1 MKSIVDILIIVF
13 LLLGTYA
20 GWRKGLIK
28 SLVNF
33 VGLIAVVILSFYLKT
48 YIANFLIDKLPFFNF
63 AGFDGLSSINI
74 LVYNI
79 IAFIFVFVILYCILN
94 IIISI
99 TGFID
104 MLLKF
109 TVIWIIPSKILGAIV
124 GFLES
129 WIYIYLVLIVLSA
142 FNVTS
147 SSILESKTA
156 TFMLDKTPVVKNVFK
171 GTYGSIKDLYK
182 VIDEYE
188 KDDDKENKDNKDLNL
203 RILQIEIA
211 NNLITKEKAQK
222 LVDDRKIDLGDVRFG
237 KGDDLWLNI

>member
-1 MKSIVDILIIVF
+1 MKTVVDILIIVF

-48 YIANFLIDKLPFFNF
+48 FIANFLIDKMPFFNF
-63 AGFDGLSSINI
+63 AGLNGLSAINI
-74 LVYNI
+74 LIYNVI
-79 IAFIFVFVILYCILN
+79 SFVFVFVILYCLLN

-104 MLLKF
+104 TLLKF

-124 GFLES
+124 GLLES
-129 WIYIYLVLIVLSA
+129 WLYVFLLLFVLSA

-147 SSILESKTA
+147 SFILDSKVA
-156 TFMLDKTPVVKNVFK
+156 TFMLDNTPVVKNVF
-171 GTYGSIKDLYK
+171 GGAYRTIKNVYNN
-182 VIDEYE
+182 VEEFE
-188 KDDDKENKDNKDLNL
+188 KDKNKTTEELNL
-203 RILQIEIA
+203 RILQIEIT
-211 NNLITKEKAQK
+211 NGLVTKDKAQE
-222 LVDDRKIDLGDVRFG
+222 LVDNGKIDLGDVIFG
-237 KGDDLWLNI
+237 KGENLWLNI